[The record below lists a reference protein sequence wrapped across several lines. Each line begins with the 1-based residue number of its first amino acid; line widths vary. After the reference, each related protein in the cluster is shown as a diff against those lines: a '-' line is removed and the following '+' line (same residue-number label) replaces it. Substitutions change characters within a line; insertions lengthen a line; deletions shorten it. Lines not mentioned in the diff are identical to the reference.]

1 MFTLTIGTC
10 SPSYNKIPSLKEL
23 FTHATYIK
31 VLCKPEPHTST
42 KNIYSEQQKN
52 TRNIPANI
60 DSQEK
65 ITHSLNRKTH
75 ERIPKA
81 DSYTA
86 LQRNLKL
93 LRACSFSPPQIYRR

>member
-31 VLCKPEPHTST
+31 VLCKQEPHTT
-42 KNIYSEQQKN
+42 TNIYSEQQKN

-65 ITHSLNRKTH
+65 ITPFFK
-75 ERIPKA
+75 
-81 DSYTA
+81 
-86 LQRNLKL
+86 
-93 LRACSFSPPQIYRR
+93 PQNP